1 MARLA
6 TPAPAATPKKSR
18 TKNISSCP
26 TATAFEIYLI
36 MEGYK
41 VKTDSGD
48 PSTVYSYVNAVE
60 SVLEEEGLTW
70 DALKANISATVS
82 KYDVGGEKE
91 TFGAKSNRT
100 VISALKCFEN
110 YVNKP

>member
-1 MARLA
+1 
-6 TPAPAATPKKSR
+6 
-18 TKNISSCP
+18 
-26 TATAFEIYLI
+26 

-60 SVLEEEGLTW
+60 SVLEEEGLNW
-70 DALKANISATVS
+70 DALKANIAATVS
-82 KYDVGGEKE
+82 KYDMGGEKE
-91 TFGAKSNRT
+91 AFGAKSNRT